1 MANKKFPKLP
11 YSRLNSWMFQG
22 LMGLELPARSS
33 SNTGNVGNFIDQ
45 HLKTQLNITNITSIV
60 DLELLG
66 IELKSKDISTNSDWS
81 IGSMTLADILKTPY
95 RQSSVFQKL
104 QALLLV
110 TTDNTFQVVKDI
122 GLYYFDIDEIQEL
135 LENSYEAARAKIQSR
150 VINHASNVNQQ
161 IIAGN
166 YNAVLSTVQFSSF
179 EKFQGDYGK
188 FEFTNNGMSFMF
200 RISVPQMRHLTTIA
214 ASQSALFEFN

>member
-1 MANKKFPKLP
+1 
-11 YSRLNSWMFQG
+11 MFQG
-22 LMGLELPARSS
+22 LMGLELPARSL

-81 IGSMTLADILKTPY
+81 IGTMTLADILKTPY
-95 RQSSVFQKL
+95 KQSSIFKKL

-110 TTDNTFQVVKDI
+110 TTDDTFRVVKDV
-122 GLYYFDIDEIQEL
+122 GLYYFDIDEIQQL
-135 LENSYEAARAKIQSR
+135 LEDSYEAARAKIQAR
-150 VINHASNVNQQ
+150 VIHHASNVNQQ

-166 YNAVLSTVQFSSF
+166 YNAVLEKVNFSSF
-179 EKFQGDYGK
+179 EKFQGECGK

-200 RISVPQMRHLTTIA
+200 RISVSQMRKLTTIA
-214 ASQSALFEFN
+214 ASQTTLIEYN